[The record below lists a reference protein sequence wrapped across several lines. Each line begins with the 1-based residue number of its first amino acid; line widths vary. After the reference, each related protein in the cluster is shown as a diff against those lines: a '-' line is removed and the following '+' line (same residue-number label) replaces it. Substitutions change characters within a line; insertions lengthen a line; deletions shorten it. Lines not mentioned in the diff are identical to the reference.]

1 MGRVRRST
9 TGEHAHVLYKR
20 ESLVNGSAASGAN
33 EFCGIENTISSE
45 ELLENEAGVHEDVF
59 VVGQKLAQESD
70 LVVELAVFVDE
81 QLWRHFSS
89 RHGSLAWQKL
99 QQYALTMLSNIQARR
114 AAPSAKF
121 PSTSIDSFSTLLKYT
136 FGIFA

>member
-1 MGRVRRST
+1 MVA
-9 TGEHAHVLYKR
+9 GEAG
-20 ESLVNGSAASGAN
+20 NSGDN

-70 LVVELAVFVDE
+70 LVVELGVFVDE

-89 RHGSLAWQKL
+89 RHGALAWQKL
-99 QQYALTMLSNIQARR
+99 QQYALTMLSNIQASLCMFNQSENISKMSDHVQT
-114 AAPSAKF
+114 ADSSARHHLSGCAIRSV
-121 PSTSIDSFSTLLKYT
+121 PESAGS
-136 FGIFA
+136 